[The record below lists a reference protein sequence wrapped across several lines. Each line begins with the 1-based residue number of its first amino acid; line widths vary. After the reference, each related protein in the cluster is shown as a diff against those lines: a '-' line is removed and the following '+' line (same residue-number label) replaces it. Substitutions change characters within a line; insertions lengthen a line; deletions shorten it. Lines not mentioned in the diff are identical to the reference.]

1 MSHSFDVRFARSTG
15 FLAWLEASPN
25 SLRWKGAGRLSIDAE
40 GISIAVKRGLTTLF
54 SPRSRRISA
63 HDLTEVYREA
73 DALRL
78 EFNAA
83 GDSRE
88 VLPLWAS
95 GSDAAAEIVK
105 LLPTQRTIEL
115 EHSTGRSPPYRLDW
129 SAVGRLVVGGLVL
142 AALAWGLH
150 RVYAPPQV
158 PSADA
163 AQAPVESVP
172 ARESAPPSNA
182 AADEPVEREYPIA
195 RTSPAYAAARRHVDD
210 FEAERT
216 ALYADFLK
224 LQESPSPVELEA
236 LQGRWTSLLQQI
248 RYAPGYSGPELEKL
262 RLKQYAV
269 CLGWRSFLSMYAEGL
284 RTWNS
289 EMTTASFLEREKA
302 EAALERLRWY
312 VP

>member
-25 SLRWKGAGRLSIDAE
+25 RRRWKGAGRLSIDAE

-54 SPRSRRISA
+54 SARSRRISA
-63 HDLTEVYREA
+63 RDLTEVYREA

-105 LLPTQRTIEL
+105 LLPTQRTVEL
-115 EHSTGRSPPYRLDW
+115 EHSTGRSPPYRPDW
-129 SAVGRLVVGGLVL
+129 FAVARLLIGGLVL

-150 RVYAPPQV
+150 RMYASPQV
-158 PSADA
+158 PPGA
-163 AQAPVESVP
+163 AQARVQAVP
-172 ARESAPPSNA
+172 ARESAPASST

-195 RTSPAYAAARRHVDD
+195 RTSRAYAAARRHVDD

-224 LQESPSPVELEA
+224 LQDSPSPVELEA

-248 RYAPGYSGPELEKL
+248 RYAPGYSGPDLEKL
-262 RLKQYAV
+262 RLMQYAV
-269 CLGWRSFLSMYAEGL
+269 CLGWRNFLAMYAEGL